1 MTNPLLFANLL
12 LAAIIYFYVEI
23 LRRKDCACIRVKIAA
38 AGQFAEGAALSGARE
53 GGRRLRMDVALENLV
68 IEYRRCKASPPL
80 RRRLNLSGQ
89 RTGCMTG

>member
-38 AGQFAEGAALSGARE
+38 AGQFAEGAALSGARKA
-53 GGRRLRMDVALENLV
+53 GGD
-68 IEYRRCKASPPL
+68 
-80 RRRLNLSGQ
+80 
-89 RTGCMTG
+89 